1 MKPTHFSFLTKFSV
15 CLIFLFTLAQ
25 IAPAQNMDRI
35 ERSRMKDM
43 LGIVKD
49 TVKKNYYDPT
59 FRGIDLEARFKKAD
73 ERMSEVATTAQ
84 ALGVIAQVLIEF
96 NDSHLFFQP
105 PPTDLAVEY
114 GWRMQTFG
122 DNVFVTSVRPGSDAE
137 AKGLKVGDVVL
148 GVSGFRPNRKELW
161 KVLYYYNAISKRD
174 RLSLTVASPGDQAAR
189 TIEVQALM
197 KRFPRQV
204 TFQSYFRMNDGFY
217 NEENDKHR
225 FQTVDGI
232 GIWRMP
238 GFDFDPM
245 QVDNLMDRMKN
256 SRSIIIDLRGN
267 GGGYVKTL
275 ERLAGFFFDKDIK
288 IAELKGRKAMDPMLA
303 KTRGKDVYNGRLIVL
318 TDGASGSAAE
328 LFARLV
334 QLEKRGKVVGDI
346 SSGSVMQSRS
356 FDEQVGTD
364 SIVPF
369 GVSVTNADVL
379 MSDGK
384 SLEHVGVQ
392 PDELVVPTGEDLAK
406 RRDPALAKA
415 ISLLG
420 GHITPEDA
428 GKFFQYYY
436 WKSSY

>member
-1 MKPTHFSFLTKFSV
+1 MKGTFHSISAKISLCLLCLFSLGQLS
-15 CLIFLFTLAQ
+15 L
-25 IAPAQNMDRI
+25 AQNMDRI

-59 FRGIDLEARFKKAD
+59 YRGIDLDAKFKKAE
-73 ERMSEVATTAQ
+73 ERIAEVATTAQ
-84 ALGVIAQVLIEF
+84 ALGVIAQVLIDF

-148 GVSGFRPNRKELW
+148 GVSGFRPTRKELW

-174 RLSLTVASPGDQAAR
+174 RLSLTVASPGDTAAR
-189 TIEVQALM
+189 TIEIQSLM
-197 KRFPRQV
+197 KRFPRQI

-225 FQTVDGI
+225 FQNVDGI
-232 GIWRMP
+232 AIWRMP

-245 QVDNLMDRMKN
+245 QVDSLMNRVRN
-256 SRSIIIDLRGN
+256 GRSAIIDLRGN
-267 GGGYVKTL
+267 GGGYIKTL
-275 ERLAGFFFDKDIK
+275 ESLAGFFFDKDLK
-288 IAELKGRKAMDPMLA
+288 IAELKGRKKMDPMLA
-303 KTRGKDVYNGRLIVL
+303 KTRGKDVYAGRVVVLI
-318 TDGASGSAAE
+318 DGASGSCAE
-328 LFARLV
+328 LFARII
-334 QLEKRGKVVGDI
+334 QLENRGKVVGDV
-346 SSGSVMQSRS
+346 SAGAVMQSIGH
-356 FDEQVGTD
+356 DLQVGAD
-364 SIVPF
+364 NIVPF
-369 GVSVTNADVL
+369 GVSVTDADVV

-384 SLEHVGVQ
+384 SLEQTGVQ
-392 PDELVVPTGEDLAK
+392 PDELVIPTGEDLAK
-406 RRDPALAKA
+406 QRDPALAKA
-415 ISLLG
+415 IGLLG
-420 GHITPEDA
+420 GNITPEDA
-428 GKFFQYYY
+428 GKLFRYYY